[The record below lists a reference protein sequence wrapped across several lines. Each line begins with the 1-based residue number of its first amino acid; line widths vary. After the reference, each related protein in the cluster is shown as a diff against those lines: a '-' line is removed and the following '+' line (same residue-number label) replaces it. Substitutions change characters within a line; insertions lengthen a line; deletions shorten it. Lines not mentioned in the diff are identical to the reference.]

1 MDQPTD
7 VPRFLLT
14 ADEAARA
21 LAISRHLLWTLTAA
35 GELPCVRVG
44 RAVRYD
50 RADLLAWIAARKGT
64 STSPL

>member
-7 VPRFLLT
+7 VPRFLFT

-21 LAISRHLLWTLTAA
+21 LAISRHMLWTLTAA
-35 GELPCVRVG
+35 GELSCIRIG

-50 RADLLAWIAARKGT
+50 RTDLEKWIAARKGV
-64 STSPL
+64 PR